1 MQKKILHFIDSEGV
15 YGAERVILNL
25 SQKMLA
31 QPEFIPVIGCILSNP
46 QAANPLFDAAQA
58 AGIEAHKIVI
68 ANSKLLRDIPRAA
81 GQLKSLGISLIHSHG
96 YKPSVFGF
104 FIARRMGIPIISTCH
119 LWFDPKRGPAKM
131 RVMIWMEKKLY
142 RYFPKIIAV
151 SDPIKEVLAQ
161 AGLPAQRLDLVRN
174 GVDIPDVQLSEQ
186 QRADLRSQ
194 LGLAPDDLVILNS
207 GRLARQKAQWILVK
221 AASILQQQ
229 GRKIQVLIVGEGGLR
244 PELEAQIAQE
254 KVNCCIKL
262 LGFRGDI
269 NQLLAISDIFAL
281 PSLDEGMPMSLLEAA
296 AATKPIVATAV
307 GDIAKLVRQG
317 ESGMIIPTENPQ
329 ALADAIATLQDDQA
343 LAQRLAASAH
353 RQMRAEYSSD
363 AMCARYKTIYR
374 ELLNRA

>member
-1 MQKKILHFIDSEGV
+1 MQKILHFIDSEGV

-31 QPEFIPVIGCILSNP
+31 QPQFIPVVGCIVGNA
-46 QAANPLFDAAQA
+46 QAANPLYDAAVA

-68 ANSKLLRDIPRAA
+68 ANSKLLRDIPQAA
-81 GQLKSLGISLIHSHG
+81 EQLKSLGISLIHSHG

-104 FIARRMGIPIISTCH
+104 FIARRVGIPIISTCH
-119 LWFDPKRGPAKM
+119 LWFDPTRGPLKM
-131 RVMIWMEKKLY
+131 RAMIWMEKKLY

-161 AGLPAQRLDLVRN
+161 AGLPAHKLDLVRN
-174 GVDIPDVQLSEQ
+174 GVDIPDIQLTDSQ
-186 QRADLRSQ
+186 KLALRSQ
-194 LGLAPDDLVILNS
+194 LGLAPDDLVIVNS
-207 GRLARQKAQWILVK
+207 GRLVRQKAQWILVK

-244 PELEAQIAQE
+244 SELEAQIAE
-254 KVNCCIKL
+254 DNVSHCVKL
-262 LGFRGDI
+262 LGFRSDI

-296 AATKPIVATAV
+296 AAAKPIVATAV
-307 GDIAKLVRQG
+307 GDIAKLIRQG
-317 ESGMIIPTENPQ
+317 ESGVIIPTENPQ
-329 ALADAIATLQDDQA
+329 ALADAIATLQDDAA
-343 LAQRLAASAH
+343 LALRLAVSVN

-363 AMCARYKTIYR
+363 AMCTRYQAIYR
-374 ELLNRA
+374 ELLSTV

>member
-1 MQKKILHFIDSEGV
+1 MQKILHFIDSEGV

-31 QPEFIPVIGCILSNP
+31 QPEFIPVIGCIVSNIN
-46 QAANPLFDAAQA
+46 AANPLYDAAIA
-58 AGIEAHKIVI
+58 AGIEAHKILI
-68 ANSKLLRDIPRAA
+68 ANSKLLRDIPQAA
-81 GQLKSLGISLIHSHG
+81 EQLSSLGISLIHSHG

-119 LWFDPKRGPAKM
+119 LWFDPKKGPLKM

-142 RYFPKIIAV
+142 HYFPKIIAV
-151 SDPIKEVLAQ
+151 SDPIKDVLAQ

-174 GVDIPDVQLSEQ
+174 GVDIPDTHLSDAQ
-186 QRADLRSQ
+186 KIALRSQ

-221 AASILQQQ
+221 AASLLQQQ
-229 GRKIQVLIVGEGGLR
+229 GRKIKVLIVGEGGLR

-254 KVNCCIKL
+254 NVGTCVTL
-262 LGFRGDI
+262 LGFRSDI
-269 NQLLAISDIFAL
+269 DQLLAISDIFAL

-296 AATKPIVATAV
+296 AAGKPIVATAV
-307 GDIAKLVRQG
+307 GDIAKLIRHG
-317 ESGMIIPTENPQ
+317 ESGLIIPTENPQ
-329 ALADAIATLQDDQA
+329 ALADAIVHLQDDPEVA
-343 LAQRLAASAH
+343 RRLAESAH
-353 RQMRAEYSSD
+353 RQMRTEYSSD
-363 AMCARYKTIYR
+363 AMCARYQAIYR

>member
-1 MQKKILHFIDSEGV
+1 MQKILHFIDSEGV

-25 SQKMLA
+25 SQKMRE
-31 QPEFIPVIGCILSNP
+31 QPEFIPVIGCIVSNIH
-46 QAANPLFDAAQA
+46 ATNPLYDAALA

-81 GQLKSLGISLIHSHG
+81 EQLTSLGISLIHSHG

-104 FIARRMGIPIISTCH
+104 FIARRAGIPIISTCH
-119 LWFDPKRGPAKM
+119 LWFNPKQGPLKM

-151 SDPIKEVLAQ
+151 SDPIKDILAQ
-161 AGLPAQRLDLVRN
+161 AGLPPQKLDLVRN
-174 GVDIPDVQLSEQ
+174 GVDIVDAQLNAEQ
-186 QRADLRSQ
+186 KARLRAQ
-194 LGLAPDDLVILNS
+194 LGLAADDLVILNS
-207 GRLARQKAQWILVK
+207 GRLARQKAQWILVQ

-229 GRKIQVLIVGEGGLR
+229 GRKIQVLIVGEGALR
-244 PELEAQIAQE
+244 AELEAQIAQE
-254 KVNCCIKL
+254 NLSTCVKL
-262 LGFRGDI
+262 LGFRSDI

-317 ESGMIIPTENPQ
+317 ESGIIIPTENPQ
-329 ALADAIATLQDDQA
+329 ALAEAIATLQDDPA
-343 LAQRLAASAH
+343 FAQRLAESAN

-363 AMCARYKTIYR
+363 AMCTRYQTIYR
-374 ELLNRA
+374 EQLSPV